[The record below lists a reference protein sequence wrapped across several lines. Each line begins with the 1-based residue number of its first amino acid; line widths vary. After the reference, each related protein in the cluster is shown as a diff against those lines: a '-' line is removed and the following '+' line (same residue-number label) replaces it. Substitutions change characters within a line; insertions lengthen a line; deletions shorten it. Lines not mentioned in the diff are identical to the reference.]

1 MADIKS
7 SASQIEGFD
16 EPKQDVEIL
25 PEVLQGRSQ
34 DDLAR
39 LGRKTTLKLD
49 LIIMPAMTTLYV
61 RSSDDRSSF
70 DSREQPLI

>member
-7 SASQIEGFD
+7 SASQIEGLD
-16 EPKQDVEIL
+16 KPKQDVEIL

-49 LIIMPAMTTLYV
+49 LIIMRAMTTLYV
-61 RSSDDRSSF
+61 RSPDDRSSF
-70 DSREQPLI
+70 LLGE